1 MKIFKWE
8 KVSESDRNFAF
19 KELCINLL
27 GSIVIC
33 ILCFAL
39 IYTVIS
45 EISLLEAVGSS
56 SFIKE
61 KSGKVLLLFFF
72 FPFSLFFLASIQK
85 LLNYKSEYLMAGFVK
100 GLFIALSLFFL
111 LVIPFNLYVESYI
124 KSNGYTYCN
133 WYTSPSFRGPDVWLK
148 NDELCLQDGSVIISD
163 IYDWFEMHNE
173 KRIEPTLNELE
184 VFIQETRAEYNR

>member
-27 GSIVIC
+27 GPIVIC

-45 EISLLEAVGSS
+45 EISLLEDVGSS

-61 KSGKVLLLFFF
+61 KSGKVFLLFFL
-72 FPFSLFFLASIQK
+72 FPFSLFFLK
-85 LLNYKSEYLMAGFVK
+85 FWNEF
-100 GLFIALSLFFL
+100 
-111 LVIPFNLYVESYI
+111 SYI
-124 KSNGYTYCN
+124 Y
-133 WYTSPSFRGPDVWLK
+133 FFIFHL
-148 NDELCLQDGSVIISD
+148 SVI
-163 IYDWFEMHNE
+163 
-173 KRIEPTLNELE
+173 
-184 VFIQETRAEYNR
+184 AEDSI

>member
-8 KVSESDRNFAF
+8 KASKSGRNLAF
-19 KELCINLL
+19 KELFINFL
-27 GSIVIC
+27 GPILIC
-33 ILCFAL
+33 IICFAL

-56 SFIKE
+56 PFIKE
-61 KSGKVLLLFFF
+61 KSGKVLLLFFL
-72 FPFSLFFLASIQK
+72 FPFTLFFLASIQK
-85 LLNYKSEYLMAGFVK
+85 LLNYKSEYLMTGFVK
-100 GLFIALSLFFL
+100 GLFIALSLFPL
-111 LVIPFNLYVESYI
+111 LVIPFNLYIESYI

-148 NDELCLQDGSVIISD
+148 NDELCLQDGSVITSD
-163 IYDWFEMHNE
+163 VTDWFEQKNQQG
-173 KRIEPTLNELE
+173 IEPTINELE

>member
-27 GSIVIC
+27 GPIVIC

-45 EISLLEAVGSS
+45 EISLLEDVGSS

-85 LLNYKSEYLMAGFVK
+85 LLNYKSEYLMTGFVK
-100 GLFIALSLFFL
+100 GLFIALPLFLL
-111 LVIPFNLYVESYI
+111 LVIPFNLYIESYI

-148 NDELCLQDGSVIISD
+148 NDELCLQDGSVITSD